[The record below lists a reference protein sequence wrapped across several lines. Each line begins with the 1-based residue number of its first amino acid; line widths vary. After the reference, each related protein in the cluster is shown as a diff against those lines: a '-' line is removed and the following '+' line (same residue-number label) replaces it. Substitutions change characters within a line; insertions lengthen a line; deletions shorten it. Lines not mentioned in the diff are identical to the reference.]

1 MWFESSAAPL
11 GGVGGWGGS
20 MDTAQVARMFFTGRN
35 SQVFYWFKCVSSQ
48 SKLQLVVCLRAPL
61 LGHGSDPNPLKCLC
75 VAAWD
80 GVPMSPA
87 LPARV
92 PAAGL
97 GEMQLPMGKSHGFKV
112 EHCNEEEEKKIYL
125 GRIRTGYW
133 EVVEQV

>member
-1 MWFESSAAPL
+1 
-11 GGVGGWGGS
+11 
-20 MDTAQVARMFFTGRN
+20 MDTAQVVRMFFTGRN

-61 LGHGSDPNPLKCLC
+61 LGHSSDPNPLKCFC
-75 VAAWD
+75 V
-80 GVPMSPA
+80 A

-125 GRIRTGYW
+125 GRIRTGY
-133 EVVEQV
+133 